1 MPPSENARALRILV
15 ASTTPTP
22 TLDSFLARLTT
33 RDNIVVRS
41 IVDPSACASSS
52 SQTSTLANVSTD
64 PSRPCE
70 PFASH
75 EHVAQVAGD
84 LCAWADMLVL
94 APVDAN
100 TLAKMLHGMTDNLI
114 LEVLRSWDVS
124 KRTLLVLAMS
134 TLMWENPMT
143 KKQLS
148 KIRRKWNWM
157 RVLQPLLWTFEP
169 DAGKKF
175 LAWEGR
181 EELMGAIQNQ
191 LDLMSLDQDSTLP
204 LGHSP
209 KTNVSL
215 APPTKAARTLPP
227 EIWSIILDFTGDWEL
242 ARALDVYTTLPTP
255 PLWSRHAS
263 KDGPQ
268 TLMEKLEWAILSGNL
283 NDIKSLFDKNP
294 APSWLSRQA
303 IRIIMRF
310 AMVPLLSYLETHH
323 QDLFWGTFGHAFLP
337 DKASAVFGRVEILEF
352 WRTSPTF
359 LNKEYTVDAID
370 GASRAGFVHVLDW
383 WRNSG
388 LPLKYTEAALEQA
401 SSQGQIDV
409 LEWWKKAS
417 MRGPDRRPLTT
428 RESGDDSES
437 DTAST
442 PVSRA
447 SSVAPRHRL
456 PPTSAPTI
464 SSSSTSAAAASTAPP
479 NIRRPLRLKPGKS
492 IAFAT
497 QAGSL
502 STLRWWVTSSIPF
515 SHEDSVAKLAS
526 THGHVSILTFWASLH
541 GEKMIYDNQVL
552 VGATK
557 MGHRDVLEWWKR
569 SGLRVEYKTCDIEEA
584 LEDGVEGAKGAEV
597 RRWWACN
604 GLNLGVGTSEWMRT
618 KVLN

>member
-1 MPPSENARALRILV
+1 MPPSSHSCALRILV
-15 ASTTPTP
+15 ASTVSSPI
-22 TLDSFLARLTT
+22 LDPFLHALST
-33 RDNIVVRS
+33 RDNIAVRS
-41 IVDPSACASSS
+41 IVNPPLRSP
-52 SQTSTLANVSTD
+52 QTTSLVNVSTD
-64 PSRPCE
+64 PSRPCS

-75 EHVAQVAGD
+75 DHVAQAAVE

-100 TLAKMLHGMTDNLI
+100 TLAKMLHGMTDDLI
-114 LEVLRSWDVS
+114 LEVLRGWDVS

-157 RVLQPLLWTFEP
+157 RVLQPLLWTFDP
-169 DAGKKF
+169 GAGKRF
-175 LAWEGR
+175 MPWEGKD
-181 EELMGAIQNQ
+181 ELMGAIQNQ
-191 LDLMSLDQDSTLP
+191 LDLMSLGQDLTLP

-209 KTNVSL
+209 KPNMSL
-215 APPTKAARTLPP
+215 ASTTKTARTLPP
-227 EIWSIILDFTGDWEL
+227 EIWSMILDFSGDWEL

-263 KDGPQ
+263 QEGPQ
-268 TLMEKLEWAILSGNL
+268 TFMEKLEWAILSGNL
-283 NDIKSLFDKNP
+283 DDVRSLFDNNP

-303 IRIIMRF
+303 IRITMRF

-323 QDLFWGTFGHAFLP
+323 KDLFWGTFGHAFLP
-337 DKASAVFGRVEILEF
+337 DKASAVFGRVELLEY

-370 GASRAGFVHVLDW
+370 GASRAGFVHVLEW

-388 LPLKYTEAALEQA
+388 LPPKYTEVALEQA
-401 SSQGQIDV
+401 SSQGQIEV
-409 LEWWKKAS
+409 LEWWKQAS

-442 PVSRA
+442 PASRA

-456 PPTSAPTI
+456 PPTSA
-464 SSSSTSAAAASTAPP
+464 SSSSSCTLAAATALS
-479 NIRRPLRLKPGKS
+479 NTRRPLRLKPGKS

-515 SHEDSVAKLAS
+515 SHEDTVAKLAS
-526 THGHVSILTFWASLH
+526 THGHVSILSFWASLH

-584 LEDGVEGAKGAEV
+584 LEDGVEGSKGDEV
-597 RRWWACN
+597 RRWWARN

>member
-209 KTNVSL
+209 KSNVSL

-417 MRGPDRRPLTT
+417 MP
-428 RESGDDSES
+428 
-437 DTAST
+437 
-442 PVSRA
+442 
-447 SSVAPRHRL
+447 
-456 PPTSAPTI
+456 
-464 SSSSTSAAAASTAPP
+464 AAASTAPP

>member
-1 MPPSENARALRILV
+1 MPPPESSRALRILV
-15 ASTTPTP
+15 ASTVSSPILDP
-22 TLDSFLARLTT
+22 FLHTLST
-33 RDNIVVRS
+33 RDNIAVRS
-41 IVDPSACASSS
+41 IVNPPLRSP
-52 SQTSTLANVSTD
+52 QTTSLVNVSTD
-64 PSRPCE
+64 PSRPCS

-75 EHVAQVAGD
+75 DHVAQAAVE

-114 LEVLRSWDVS
+114 LEVLRGWDVS

-157 RVLQPLLWTFEP
+157 RVLQPLLWTFDP
-169 DAGKKF
+169 GPGKRF
-175 LAWEGR
+175 ISWEGKH
-181 EELMGAIQNQ
+181 ELMGAIQNQ
-191 LDLMSLDQDSTLP
+191 LDLMSLGQDLTLP

-209 KTNVSL
+209 KPNMSL
-215 APPTKAARTLPP
+215 ASTTKTARTLPP
-227 EIWSIILDFTGDWEL
+227 EIWSMILDFAGDWEL

-255 PLWSRHAS
+255 PLWSRHTS
-263 KDGPQ
+263 NEGPQ
-268 TLMEKLEWAILSGNL
+268 TFMEKLEWAILSGNL
-283 NDIKSLFDKNP
+283 DDIRSLFDNNP

-323 QDLFWGTFGHAFLP
+323 KDLFWATFGHAFLP
-337 DKASAVFGRVEILEF
+337 DKASAVFGRVELLDY

-370 GASRAGFVHVLDW
+370 GASRAGFVHVLEW

-388 LPLKYTEAALEQA
+388 LPPKYTEAALEQA
-401 SSQGQIDV
+401 SSQGQIEV
-409 LEWWKKAS
+409 LEWWKQAS
-417 MRGPDRRPLTT
+417 MP
-428 RESGDDSES
+428 
-437 DTAST
+437 
-442 PVSRA
+442 SRA

-456 PPTSAPTI
+456 PPTSA
-464 SSSSTSAAAASTAPP
+464 SSSSCTLAAATALS
-479 NIRRPLRLKPGKS
+479 NTRRPLRLKPGKS

-515 SHEDSVAKLAS
+515 SHEDTVAKLAS
-526 THGHVSILTFWASLH
+526 THGHVSILSFWASLH

-584 LEDGVEGAKGAEV
+584 LEDGVEGAKGDEV
-597 RRWWACN
+597 RRWWARN

>member
-1 MPPSENARALRILV
+1 
-15 ASTTPTP
+15 
-22 TLDSFLARLTT
+22 
-33 RDNIVVRS
+33 
-41 IVDPSACASSS
+41 
-52 SQTSTLANVSTD
+52 
-64 PSRPCE
+64 
-70 PFASH
+70 
-75 EHVAQVAGD
+75 
-84 LCAWADMLVL
+84 MLVL

-100 TLAKMLHGMTDNLI
+100 TLAKMLHGMTDDLI
-114 LEVLRSWDVS
+114 LEVLRGWDVS

-157 RVLQPLLWTFEP
+157 RVLQPLLWTFDP
-169 DAGKKF
+169 GAGKRF
-175 LAWEGR
+175 MPWEGKD
-181 EELMGAIQNQ
+181 ELMGAIQNQ
-191 LDLMSLDQDSTLP
+191 LDLMSLGQDLTLP

-209 KTNVSL
+209 KPNMSL
-215 APPTKAARTLPP
+215 ASTTKTARTLPP
-227 EIWSIILDFTGDWEL
+227 EIWSMILDFSGDWEL

-263 KDGPQ
+263 QEGPQ
-268 TLMEKLEWAILSGNL
+268 TFMEKLEWAILSGNL
-283 NDIKSLFDKNP
+283 DDVRSLFDNNP

-303 IRIIMRF
+303 IRITMRF

-323 QDLFWGTFGHAFLP
+323 KDLFWGTFGHAFLP
-337 DKASAVFGRVEILEF
+337 DKASAVFGRVELLEY

-370 GASRAGFVHVLDW
+370 GASRAGFVHVLEW

-388 LPLKYTEAALEQA
+388 LPPKYTEVALEQA
-401 SSQGQIDV
+401 SSQGQIEV
-409 LEWWKKAS
+409 LEWWKQAS
-417 MRGPDRRPLTT
+417 MP
-428 RESGDDSES
+428 
-437 DTAST
+437 
-442 PVSRA
+442 
-447 SSVAPRHRL
+447 PRHRL
-456 PPTSAPTI
+456 PPTSA
-464 SSSSTSAAAASTAPP
+464 SSSSSCTLAAATALS
-479 NIRRPLRLKPGKS
+479 NTRRPLRLKPGKS

-515 SHEDSVAKLAS
+515 SHEDTVAKLAS
-526 THGHVSILTFWASLH
+526 THGHVSILSFWASLH

-584 LEDGVEGAKGAEV
+584 LEDGVEGSKGDEV
-597 RRWWACN
+597 RRWWARN